1 MTGSIGE
8 SPPGP
13 VPPPA
18 PSPADVIAADEAPL
32 QVDDKRKKKKKD
44 KDNGKLGSSRGIE
57 TMFRTSYRT
66 HLDLSQMAD
75 NKANIMI
82 SINGIIISIVI
93 ASISPKIDSNPFL
106 LMPTA
111 ALLLGCA
118 LSLVYAVLAARPR
131 VTRQTVTLQ
140 DVLDN
145 RANVLFFGNFV
156 DLDVDQYLEA
166 MKALILDTD
175 RLYTNMM
182 RDIYFLG
189 LVLDRK
195 YRLLRTAYTVFMFS
209 TVIGVLFFVTVYV
222 LTAGPAG
229 FGS

>member
-1 MTGSIGE
+1 MTEPNPDVG
-8 SPPGP
+8 PP
-13 VPPPA
+13 
-18 PSPADVIAADEAPL
+18 DLAADPTPEP
-32 QVDDKRKKKKKD
+32 QVVATGGGGKHKKKKKKD
-44 KDNGKLGSSRGIE
+44 DGKLGSSRGIE

-66 HLDLSQMAD
+66 HLDLSTMAD

-106 LMPTA
+106 LVPTT

-131 VTRQTVTLQ
+131 VTRQSVSLQ

-156 DLDVDQYLEA
+156 DLDIDEYLVA
-166 MKALILDTD
+166 MRALILDTD
-175 RLYTNMM
+175 RLYTSMM

-195 YRLLRTAYTVFMFS
+195 YKLLRTAYTTFMFS
-209 TVIGVLFFVTVYV
+209 TVLGVVLFVIVYI
-222 LTAGPAG
+222 LAAGSAG
-229 FGS
+229 FGV

>member
-1 MTGSIGE
+1 MSESHDIDGTPIPDAVASEVDAPASAEGE
-8 SPPGP
+8 
-13 VPPPA
+13 
-18 PSPADVIAADEAPL
+18 
-32 QVDDKRKKKKKD
+32 KKKKKKKKKKND
-44 KDNGKLGSSRGIE
+44 GKLGSSRGIE

-66 HLDLSQMAD
+66 HLDLSTMAD

-82 SINGIIISIVI
+82 SINGIIISVVI

-106 LMPTA
+106 LVPTT

-118 LSLVYAVLAARPR
+118 LSLVYAVLSARPR

-156 DLDVDQYLEA
+156 DLDVDEYLEA
-166 MKALILDTD
+166 MTALIEDTD

-195 YRLLRTAYTVFMFS
+195 YKLLRTSYTVFMFS
-209 TVIGVLFFVTVYV
+209 TVLGVILFVSVYV
-222 LTAGPAG
+222 LTAGMAG
-229 FGS
+229 IGS

>member
-1 MTGSIGE
+1 MTGSNE
-8 SPPGP
+8 EALPAVTPEVP
-13 VPPPA
+13 V
-18 PSPADVIAADEAPL
+18 
-32 QVDDKRKKKKKD
+32 KKKKKKKD
-44 KDNGKLGSSRGIE
+44 KDSGKLGSSRGIE

-66 HLDLSQMAD
+66 HLDLSNMAD

-82 SINGIIISIVI
+82 SINGIIISVVI

-106 LMPTA
+106 LVPTT
-111 ALLLGCA
+111 ALLIGCA
-118 LSLVYAVLAARPR
+118 VSLVYAVLSARPR
-131 VTRQTVTLQ
+131 VTRQKVTLQ

-156 DLDVDQYLEA
+156 DLDVDEYLEA
-166 MKALILDTD
+166 MRVLILDTD

-195 YRLLRTAYTVFMFS
+195 YRLLRTAYTIFMFS
-209 TVIGVLFFVTVYV
+209 TVIGVFAFIVTYV
-222 LTAGPAG
+222 LTAGTAG